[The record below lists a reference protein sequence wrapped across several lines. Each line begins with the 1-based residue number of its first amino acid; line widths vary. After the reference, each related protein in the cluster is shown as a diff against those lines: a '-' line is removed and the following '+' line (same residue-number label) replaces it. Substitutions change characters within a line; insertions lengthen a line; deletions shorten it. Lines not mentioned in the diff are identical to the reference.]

1 MIEVFLAI
9 RPLSPIINT
18 FLLPVFKWIY
28 SSSAPASPPSAAAS
42 NSLSLLQLLHN
53 SSLPDNLSTK
63 SKMQLTTFLST
74 LLAATAIAVPTTG
87 GGGGGD
93 GGKPWVACTPGSLYS
108 NPQCCATDVL
118 GVADLDCQNRK
129 FYIVINNTLGQW
141 TNSDTATKFPTSAK
155 DFQSTCAAVGQRP
168 RCCVLP
174 VVSIRPNASQR
185 FSSLTMCYSSGK
197 PCSARPPLAVPK
209 WAEHSATGSLDAHS
223 MMFAAGGLDRL
234 SRMHP
239 MR

>member
-1 MIEVFLAI
+1 MQ
-9 RPLSPIINT
+9 
-18 FLLPVFKWIY
+18 FKI
-28 SSSAPASPPSAAAS
+28 ALVALFASV
-42 NSLSLLQLLHN
+42 
-53 SSLPDNLSTK
+53 
-63 SKMQLTTFLST
+63 
-74 LLAATAIAVPTTG
+74 AIAVPTGGDKPGHG
-87 GGGGGD
+87 GGS
-93 GGKPWVACTPGSLYS
+93 TPYDPCSGLYDS
-108 NPQCCATDVL
+108 AQCCATDVL

-129 FYIVINNTLGQW
+129 FYIVMNNTLGQW

-155 DFQSTCAAVGQRP
+155 EFQSTCAAVGQRP

-185 FSSLTMCYSSGK
+185 FSSLTMFCSSGK